1 MPPARLLPPCSLARS
16 LISISL
22 AVTCY
27 VELQRKYAIASDSLI
42 GIRLHHTSKRQLNP
56 RALTAVTVQVV
67 AFHVH
72 ESVLVK
78 DGAGD
83 GKPTVDVNR
92 LQPLGRLGGNT
103 YCRVGSTF
111 DLPRPDRA
119 PAAAGK

>member
-1 MPPARLLPPCSLARS
+1 M
-16 LISISL
+16 
-22 AVTCY
+22 
-27 VELQRKYAIASDSLI
+27 
-42 GIRLHHTSKRQLNP
+42 
-56 RALTAVTVQVV
+56 QVV

-83 GKPTVDVNR
+83 GKPTIDVNR

-119 PAAAGK
+119 PAAAAGT